1 MQDLESQRGEGV
13 IYNQTFT
20 LMWQVPYPSSP
31 LEAFVTS
38 GYTYFVQVHC
48 STTSSGS
55 TKNHYLQPNHHQQ
68 FTPDMSLCQV
78 VTVQMYIS
86 LSLYNIIY
94 VNRHDNIHTILGMQS
109 MSYLVPTAVP
119 FDR

>member
-86 LSLYNIIY
+86 LSLYNIIMS
-94 VNRHDNIHTILGMQS
+94 IGMIISILGMQS